1 MGDDEAE
8 KLGQSYKPH
17 IADMALSPLIV
28 APPGAEQGRS
38 PRSKLFA
45 AAKAQNSSGNA
56 SPIPEAA
63 PDLAE
68 QLNMEEKAK
77 YIKGKKL
84 GEGTYANVYLGT
96 LRSDPTHFVAIK
108 KIKIQ
113 AEYTEG
119 LAPDA
124 VRELKHLQE
133 LSHPNI
139 ITLHSVFSSKDQNL
153 NLVLEFLPLGDLEML
168 IKDVEGV
175 RYGAADIKAW
185 MGMLSRAVWF
195 CHANAVLHR
204 DIKPNNL
211 LIAADGMVKLADFGL
226 ARSFADPYK
235 QMTSNVITR
244 WYRPPEL
251 LFGANVITR
260 WYRPPELLFG
270 ARHYSGAVD
279 IWAVGLVFAELLIR
293 TPYLA
298 GDTEVHQISLIC
310 QAIGTPTE
318 EVWPGVSKL
327 PEYTVPEPPNP
338 VRGRDTYLGTFG
350 TAGQEGVDLLMAMLV
365 LDPRQRI
372 TAQAVLEHS
381 WWSCEPRP
389 TKKEDLPKK
398 GGGGE
403 AVGKDLGRGP
413 GMVGSEDRPAVA
425 RKLDFGAMR

>member
-1 MGDDEAE
+1 
-8 KLGQSYKPH
+8 
-17 IADMALSPLIV
+17 MALSPLILG
-28 APPGAEQGRS
+28 APGPDQGRS
-38 PRSKLFA
+38 PAGAKSKLFA

-56 SPIPEAA
+56 SPIPETA

-139 ITLHSVFSSKDQNL
+139 ITLHSVFSSRDQNL
-153 NLVLEFLPLGDLEML
+153 NLVLEYLPLGDLEML

-226 ARSFADPYK
+226 ARAFADPYK
-235 QMTSNVITR
+235 QMTS
-244 WYRPPEL
+244 
-251 LFGANVITR
+251 NVITR

-279 IWAVGLVFAELLIR
+279 IWAVG
-293 TPYLA
+293 
-298 GDTEVHQISLIC
+298 
-310 QAIGTPTE
+310 
-318 EVWPGVSKL
+318 
-327 PEYTVPEPPNP
+327 
-338 VRGRDTYLGTFG
+338 
-350 TAGQEGVDLLMAMLV
+350 
-365 LDPRQRI
+365 
-372 TAQAVLEHS
+372 
-381 WWSCEPRP
+381 
-389 TKKEDLPKK
+389 
-398 GGGGE
+398 
-403 AVGKDLGRGP
+403 
-413 GMVGSEDRPAVA
+413 
-425 RKLDFGAMR
+425 

>member
-1 MGDDEAE
+1 
-8 KLGQSYKPH
+8 
-17 IADMALSPLIV
+17 
-28 APPGAEQGRS
+28 
-38 PRSKLFA
+38 
-45 AAKAQNSSGNA
+45 
-56 SPIPEAA
+56 
-63 PDLAE
+63 
-68 QLNMEEKAK
+68 EKAK

-96 LRSDPTHFVAIK
+96 LRSDPTHLVAIK

-139 ITLHSVFSSKDQNL
+139 ITLHSVFSSRDQNL
-153 NLVLEFLPLGDLEML
+153 NLVLEYLPLGDLEML

-251 LFGANVITR
+251 LFGA
-260 WYRPPELLFG
+260 
-270 ARHYSGAVD
+270 RHYSGAVD

-318 EVWPGVSKL
+318 EGPRYLPGNVWNGG
-327 PEYTVPEPPNP
+327 T
-338 VRGRDTYLGTFG
+338 RGCGSADGD
-350 TAGQEGVDLLMAMLV
+350 AGAGS
-365 LDPRQRI
+365 
-372 TAQAVLEHS
+372 QAA
-381 WWSCEPRP
+381 
-389 TKKEDLPKK
+389 DYGA
-398 GGGGE
+398 GG
-403 AVGKDLGRGP
+403 A
-413 GMVGSEDRPAVA
+413 
-425 RKLDFGAMR
+425 GASVVEL